1 MPGLWA
7 LPVYKVSYVAASSE
21 HPGAIINRDHA
32 PIIGER
38 ITLGEDL
45 FEVVDVLDLMPPRD
59 EFFYI
64 HATVRFINRGE
75 EYKNKLVT
83 CRQLT
88 PASHQFRKSAPF

>member
-45 FEVVDVLDLMPPRD
+45 FEVVEVLDLMPPVTNSSISTLQFGLLIEERN
-59 EFFYI
+59 I
-64 HATVRFINRGE
+64 KINW
-75 EYKNKLVT
+75 
-83 CRQLT
+83 
-88 PASHQFRKSAPF
+88 